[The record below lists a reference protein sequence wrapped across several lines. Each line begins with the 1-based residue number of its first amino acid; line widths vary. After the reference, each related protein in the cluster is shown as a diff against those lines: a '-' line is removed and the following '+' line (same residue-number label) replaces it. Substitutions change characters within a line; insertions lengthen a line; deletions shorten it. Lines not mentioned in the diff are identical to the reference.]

1 MAQLLFVFSRR
12 GAVCCCFALFSFVV
26 FLFPCCLGPFVC
38 SASRRPCD
46 SSSRLVCVRSLRLC
60 TLASE
65 EVQYVDSRVRSL
77 PRMGL
82 ESRESA
88 LFFAFF

>member
-26 FLFPCCLGPFVC
+26 FLFPCCLGPSVC

-46 SSSRLVCVRSLRLC
+46 TSTTTAQQGPVRIQRYYYLLSQLLIISI
-60 TLASE
+60 LIH
-65 EVQYVDSRVRSL
+65 
-77 PRMGL
+77 
-82 ESRESA
+82 
-88 LFFAFF
+88 